1 MKSIDRSGIKT
12 AARLLAKAESTDSDH
27 EAIALAERSYSL
39 LAETINAYDLAVE
52 SQGGLFARRR
62 ERRRLRDRRSVRRG
76 PDQSVGADR
85 SDSGTPNAADG
96 YARIGNGTQTSRT
109 VDFSL

>member
-1 MKSIDRSGIKT
+1 MVKIDRSKIET

-39 LAETINAYDLAVE
+39 LAEAINAYDMLVGE
-52 SQGGLFARRR
+52 GSPGVRRR
-62 ERRRLRDRRSVRRG
+62 ERRRLWDRRSARRSPG
-76 PDQSVGADR
+76 EAAVKAPDEQQSAVV
-85 SDSGTPNAADG
+85 DG
-96 YARIGNGTQTSRT
+96 YVRLGNGGAKEQRT